1 MPKLIRPPKDA
12 DVTAF
17 MRMLFLRTE
26 QELIREINR
35 KRRAGLVEYAE
46 VASLERVQRTLQM
59 MVDESWSYVP
69 TMIETIFYRSAKDA
83 AGYRNA
89 RALTAAQT
97 AIVQQLSNNLLGELT
112 EASEGAFKS
121 VQKLYTIARLE
132 ADPFREIALKQVLSQ
147 EASGS
152 GWMINSAKMA
162 QEMQNK
168 GIPAFVDKAGRQWS
182 LRDYSNM
189 AVRTT
194 ARQAEVAALL
204 SADDYDLWQ
213 IVKIGSTCP
222 VCAPLEGRVYSKS
235 GTNPDYPPLTLAF
248 GKIDKAGPDDLMNTY
263 LNIHPSC
270 LHALVKYTTIGKT
283 DKQIQRDKDFSNPE
297 KNPLNRDPRT
307 KKQIKAYQDKVKA
320 RQKLIRDRKQH
331 KEYRAA
337 LGNEVPKDFAKFQEM
352 KYNYP
357 EKWDSL
363 KLSFRRKGNQ
373 NTVFSGL
380 QEPLKINHVK
390 NILGEMG
397 IDYGNAKIKIIRNPD
412 LMGRGFFGWTNP
424 NGKEVQLYPDCFVS
438 REELVKTL
446 GHERIHL
453 EQLKMW
459 GPAKTNEE
467 AVYYEKGPRI
477 SEEYWWSEYRRKTN
491 YDGKKSG

>member
-1 MPKLIRPPKDA
+1 MPKLIRPPKEA

-26 QELIREINR
+26 REIIREINR
-35 KRRAGLVEYAE
+35 KRKAGFVDYAE
-46 VASLERVQRTLQM
+46 VASLERVQRILQTM
-59 MVDESWSYVP
+59 ADESWSYVP
-69 TMIETIFYRSAKDA
+69 TMIETIFYHSAKDA

-89 RALTAAQT
+89 RALTTVQT

-152 GWMINSAKMA
+152 GWMINSARMA

-194 ARQAEVAALL
+194 ARQVEVAAIL

-248 GKIDKAGPDDLMNTY
+248 GKIDKAGPDDLTNTY
-263 LNIHPSC
+263 LNIHPNC
-270 LHALVKYTTIGKT
+270 LHSLVRYTTIGKT
-283 DKQIQRDKDFSNPE
+283 DKQIQKDKDFSNPE

-331 KEYRAA
+331 KEYRTV
-337 LGNEVPKDFAKFQEM
+337 LGNEVPKDFAKFQ
-352 KYNYP
+352 
-357 EKWDSL
+357 
-363 KLSFRRKGNQ
+363 
-373 NTVFSGL
+373 
-380 QEPLKINHVK
+380 
-390 NILGEMG
+390 
-397 IDYGNAKIKIIRNPD
+397 
-412 LMGRGFFGWTNP
+412 
-424 NGKEVQLYPDCFVS
+424 
-438 REELVKTL
+438 
-446 GHERIHL
+446 
-453 EQLKMW
+453 
-459 GPAKTNEE
+459 
-467 AVYYEKGPRI
+467 
-477 SEEYWWSEYRRKTN
+477 
-491 YDGKKSG
+491 

>member
-1 MPKLIRPPKDA
+1 MPKLIRPPKEA

-26 QELIREINR
+26 REIIREINR
-35 KRRAGLVEYAE
+35 KRKAGFVDYAE
-46 VASLERVQRTLQM
+46 VASLERVQRILQTM
-59 MVDESWSYVP
+59 ADESWSYVP
-69 TMIETIFYRSAKDA
+69 TMIETIFYHSAKDA

-89 RALTAAQT
+89 RALTAVQT

-121 VQKLYTIARLE
+121 VQRLYTIARLE

-152 GWMINSAKMA
+152 GWMLNSARMA

-194 ARQAEVAALL
+194 ARQAEVAAIL

-248 GKIDKAGPDDLMNTY
+248 GKIDKAGPDDLTNTY
-263 LNIHPSC
+263 LNIHPNC
-270 LHALVKYTTIGKT
+270 LHSLVKYTTIGKT

-297 KNPLNRDPRT
+297 KNPLSRDPRT

-320 RQKLIRDRKQH
+320 RQKLLRERRKKALEKGTASDIIKLTNDEQYALNKYLSSESYLLNEALRGNAGKPLDAHKAWVADLDRALDKMPEYKGVVYRSLSDFGIQDVNMFMDSYKIGEQKIFTSYISCSEQVYDESFPIQYVIQSKHGKDIRKQNPAE
-331 KEYRAA
+331 KEILFKRNSIFWVKRKE
-337 LGNEVPKDFAKFQEM
+337 GNTI
-352 KYNYP
+352 Y
-357 EKWDSL
+357 L
-363 KLSFRRKGNQ
+363 
-373 NTVFSGL
+373 
-380 QEPLKINHVK
+380 
-390 NILGEMG
+390 
-397 IDYGNAKIKIIRNPD
+397 
-412 LMGRGFFGWTNP
+412 
-424 NGKEVQLYPDCFVS
+424 
-438 REELVKTL
+438 EE
-446 GHERIHL
+446 E
-453 EQLKMW
+453 
-459 GPAKTNEE
+459 
-467 AVYYEKGPRI
+467 
-477 SEEYWWSEYRRKTN
+477 
-491 YDGKKSG
+491 